1 MDDDRQAP
9 PRLGLSHLVL
19 AGLGAAATG
28 IEALD
33 EIADDLA
40 RRLGVD
46 RDAARSSVRDTIASW
61 RGEAERLGGRHD
73 EAIERVLE
81 RLGVVRRAEVED
93 LQLRVA
99 QLEHR
104 IRLLERDAAP
114 QESA

>member
-1 MDDDRQAP
+1 MLRMDDRRAGE
-9 PRLGLSHLVL
+9 RLGLSHLIL

-28 IEALD
+28 VEALD
-33 EIADDLA
+33 ELADDLA

-46 RDAARSSVRDTIASW
+46 REAARSSVRDTIASW

-81 RLGVVRRAEVED
+81 RVGVVRRAEVED

-104 IRLLERDAAP
+104 VRLLERDTP
-114 QESA
+114 PGP